1 MKLKDIIE
9 SLTVSQAK
17 EWHSSHE
24 QWLYLD
30 YQIFS
35 PLGLNINTVPPG
47 IVDAVE
53 DAFDMLLILENPETT
68 PGQNQPGVKTQKEAT
83 E

>member
-1 MKLKDIIE
+1 MKLKNIIE

-17 EWHSSHE
+17 EWHSSQE
-24 QWLYLD
+24 KWLFLD

-53 DAFDMLLILENPETT
+53 DALDMLLVLDNPGFT
-68 PGQNQPGVKTQKEAT
+68 PGQNQPGAKGATQ
-83 E
+83 